1 MIDKKS
7 VGKFCI
13 IAIFV
18 AMALTAAL
26 IYFKFNSGG
35 STKKTMA
42 YESTLFDTSY
52 VHSIDI
58 VINSSDWQDML
69 DNANAEEYHVCDA
82 VIDGKSFQNVAIRTK
97 GNSSL
102 SSVSQMDSHR
112 YSFKIEF
119 DHYSSGKTCY
129 GLDKLSLNNIISDS
143 TYMKDYLCYTLMREA
158 GALAPLSSFISVK
171 INGEDFGLYLAVE
184 GVEEAFCERNFFG
197 GDGELYKPDSMDIND
212 KVADFDPTE
221 LTSLFGDFSMDG
233 AMQPPEFSGKATA
246 TDVQQPDFM
255 GGAAF
260 PTATDMQPPD
270 FANKGDMGG
279 GGKMF
284 GMGSSSDVA
293 LKYIDDA
300 TSSYENI
307 FDNAVFDVTDAD
319 KKRLIASIKQLNEG
333 TELENVVDIDEVLS
347 YFIVQ
352 TFVCNG
358 DGYTGSLVHNYY
370 LYEQQGVMSMI
381 AWDYNLAFG
390 GMEGGGFS
398 TGETTVDQAT
408 KCINSPIDTPVSSG
422 SMEDRPMLNSLLKEY
437 LERYHELY
445 NEFIFTMFE
454 SGRVAEL
461 IESTR
466 ALISDYVK
474 NDKTAFYSYDEFI
487 TAVDTLKTFCTLRA
501 QSIRGQLS
509 GDYPITSSAQTYES
523 GTYVDASSISISD
536 MGGQNMGGGHGG
548 DNRGDENADAQDNNS
563 GMPQAPLGGGNGE
576 RRAFSMTD
584 ARPNGQNQRFDMPGS
599 ERQSV
604 EWVYYLIGCAV
615 LLAAGV
621 IFVKLF
627 RRTR

>member
-7 VGKFCI
+7 VGRFCI
-13 IAIFV
+13 IAVCV
-18 AMALTAAL
+18 AMVFTAAL
-26 IYFKFNSGG
+26 TYFYIQYRSGG
-35 STKKTMA
+35 VKKTMA

-58 VINSSDWQDML
+58 VIDSADWDDML
-69 DNANAEEYHVCDA
+69 QNANDEEYHVCDA

-102 SSVSQMDSHR
+102 SSVSQMDSDR

-119 DHYSSGKTCY
+119 DHYSSGKNCY

-158 GALAPLSSFISVK
+158 GALSPLSSFISVK
-171 INGEDFGLYLAVE
+171 INGENFGLYLAVE

-212 KVADFDPTE
+212 KVADFDLTE
-221 LTSLFGDFSMDG
+221 IASPFGGFSVDG
-233 AMQPPEFSGKATA
+233 AMQQPEFPGKET
-246 TDVQQPDFM
+246 FS
-255 GGAAF
+255 
-260 PTATDMQPPD
+260 TATDMRD
-270 FANKGDMGG
+270 FANNGG
-279 GGKMF
+279 GGRMGGKM
-284 GMGSSSDVA
+284 GNSSDVA
-293 LKYIDDA
+293 LQYIDDDP
-300 TSSYENI
+300 SSYENI

-333 TELENVVDIDEVLS
+333 AELENVVDIDEVLS

-370 LYEQQGVMSMI
+370 LYEQDGLMSMI

-398 TGETTVDQAT
+398 SGENSVDQAT
-408 KCINSPIDTPVSSG
+408 KCVNTPVDTPVSSG
-422 SMEDRPMLNSLLKEY
+422 SMEDRPMVNSLLSNETY

-445 NEFIFTMFE
+445 SKFISSLFE
-454 SGRVAEL
+454 SGRVEEL

-466 ALISDYVK
+466 AMISDYVK
-474 NDKTAFYSYDEFI
+474 NDKTAFYSFDEFN
-487 TAVDTLKTFCTLRA
+487 TAVDTLKTFCALRA
-501 QSIRGQLS
+501 QSIRGQLD
-509 GDYPITSSAQTYES
+509 GVYPITSSEQTYES
-523 GTYVDASSISISD
+523 GTYVDASAISISD

-548 DNRGDENADAQDNNS
+548 DDRGDRGGNS
-563 GMPQAPLGGGNGE
+563 GGDDNSGGGNAAPQPPHGGGIQ
-576 RRAFSMTD
+576 RPDSFSMTNA
-584 ARPNGQNQRFDMPGS
+584 ARPTGQSQGFAMPGGT
-599 ERQSV
+599 RQSG
-604 EWVYYLIGCAV
+604 EWLYCLIGCAV
-615 LLAAGV
+615 LLAAGL

-627 RRTR
+627 RKAR